1 MAIQP
6 NRRKRKH
13 QEADGEQQDEGEVEI
28 PKKLAKESDTPKKSK
43 KKNKPEGLLDETTP
57 ETNGTESADT
67 TPSKKKVKKPKA
79 TQENEEQQV
88 EVEQTESPT
97 KKHKKRKDVQQD
109 EDEIS
114 PDSGIEPEETS
125 IRFPNDFKMMHFR
138 TKLRSNNF
146 ITGG

>member
-1 MAIQP
+1 
-6 NRRKRKH
+6 
-13 QEADGEQQDEGEVEI
+13 
-28 PKKLAKESDTPKKSK
+28 
-43 KKNKPEGLLDETTP
+43 
-57 ETNGTESADT
+57 
-67 TPSKKKVKKPKA
+67 
-79 TQENEEQQV
+79 V
-88 EVEQTESPT
+88 EVEQTESPS